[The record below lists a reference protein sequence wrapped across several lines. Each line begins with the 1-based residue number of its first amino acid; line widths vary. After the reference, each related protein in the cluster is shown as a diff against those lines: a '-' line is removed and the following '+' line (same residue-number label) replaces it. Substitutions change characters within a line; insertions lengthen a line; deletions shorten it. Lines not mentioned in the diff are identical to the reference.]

1 MCIRDR
7 PGEVGEKGFGATF
20 PHDPHTTK
28 NPADAIYAMPLGNDV
43 VLETALAAIDGEQL
57 GADAATDLLIVSLSS
72 HDYIAHGW
80 GHESQEAWDSEL
92 RLDAKLDVFLT
103 ALDRKVGAG
112 RWAMVAT
119 SDHGGAPLPELE
131 GGGRLVEEKLRS
143 AANQAASAV
152 LGNGEWVAS
161 AHYPTLYL

>member
-57 GADAATDLLIVSLSS
+57 GADAATDLLFVSLSAN
-72 HDYIAHGW
+72 DYIAHGW
-80 GHESQEAWDSEL
+80 GHESWEAWDSLL
-92 RLDAKLDVFLT
+92 RLDSELAKFLDE
-103 ALDRKVGAG
+103 LDKKVGAKN
-112 RWAMVAT
+112 WAMVVT
-119 SDHGGAPLPELE
+119 SDHGAAPLPELT
-131 GGGRLVEEKLRS
+131 GGGRMSFEQLET
-143 AANQAASAV
+143 AANNAATV
-152 LGNGEWVAS
+152 
-161 AHYPTLYL
+161 